1 MPPKYHTFS
10 QGMLRT
16 TAGEA
21 YFACTRNGQQMLGYV
36 YSETFLV
43 GSVGPSSNWYVVAL
57 GSFLS
62 PLDQAKAVG
71 EVLKHSAESIV
82 LNPQW
87 IRMQKQRVDQATA
100 VLLGVAQ
107 ATAKATKA
115 MNAHQEEFNAMQRQQ
130 NDNFNDVL
138 NGVTFTR
145 DTVTGKEYEV
155 PTGTGGT
162 KWVNGNNAVVES
174 AMQPGP
180 GFNRQQTQSR

>member
-1 MPPKYHTFS
+1 
-10 QGMLRT
+10 
-16 TAGEA
+16 
-21 YFACTRNGQQMLGYV
+21 
-36 YSETFLV
+36 
-43 GSVGPSSNWYVVAL
+43 
-57 GSFLS
+57 
-62 PLDQAKAVG
+62 
-71 EVLKHSAESIV
+71 
-82 LNPQW
+82 
-87 IRMQKQRVDQATA
+87 
-100 VLLGVAQ
+100 
-107 ATAKATKA
+107 